1 MKHLLILAALIAGFA
16 ALPACHST
24 KTTAMCQCDP
34 CTCSNCT
41 CGKAASLGMMNDACP
56 MSGKKLSADCPKS
69 TYDGNTV
76 GFCGNG
82 CKAHFDGMNDTEKQ
96 AYIAKMNGN

>member
-1 MKHLLILAALIAGFA
+1 MKHLLILATLVTGFA
-16 ALPACHST
+16 VLPGCQST

-69 TYDGNTV
+69 TYDGKSV

-82 CKAHFDGMNDTEKQ
+82 CKAHFDGMNDAEKK
-96 AYIAKMNGN
+96 AYVAKMNGS